1 MPSGFK
7 PLTSRQMLALFLF
20 INSTQPHITTTMT
33 EITTTEDVQIARE
46 NAAFEMLQRQAK
58 MFAASSLVP
67 KEFVGNVANCAIA
80 INIAKRLGADPF
92 MTIQNVDII
101 HGRPSFR
108 ATFLI
113 AMVNA
118 AGRFEP
124 LQFRMEGEEGKPSR
138 SCVAWT
144 KSKPDGALL
153 EGPKITLEMAKAEGW
168 STKNGSKWL
177 TMPELMLRYRAAA
190 FFARLYAPDITLGM
204 MTAEEVADITERDV
218 TPPKAESSP
227 LFKPLAAKSPQ
238 TAASPATT
246 YGDGASQASQNEAA
260 ESSPQ
265 VEASLLEQ
273 VRWKLKAS
281 DLKWSDFLTK
291 LQQNDMGGTEFV
303 SLDEADELTLKESLA
318 HFDGIAQALTKKG
331 GAK

>member
-1 MPSGFK
+1 MSE
-7 PLTSRQMLALFLF
+7 
-20 INSTQPHITTTMT
+20 I
-33 EITTTEDVQIARE
+33 ITTTEDVQIARE

-58 MFAASSLVP
+58 MFSASTLVP
-67 KEFVGNVANCAIA
+67 KDFQGNIANCAIA
-80 INIAKRLGADPF
+80 INIAKRLGTDPF

-113 AMVNA
+113 AMVNS

-144 KSKPDGALL
+144 KSKPEGTPL

-168 STKNGSKWL
+168 STKNGSKWQ

-204 MTAEEVADITERDV
+204 MTAEEVTDTVERDV
-218 TPPKAESSP
+218 TPRAESSP
-227 LFKPLAAKSPQ
+227 LFKTLAAKSPQ
-238 TAASPATT
+238 TALPPEVGEKT
-246 YGDGASQASQNEAA
+246 GNQNGSA
-260 ESSPQ
+260 ESLFE
-265 VEASLLEQ
+265 VEAVTLLDQ
-273 VRWKLKAS
+273 VKGKLTAS
-281 DLKWSDFLTK
+281 GLKWGQVLTK
-291 LQQNDMGGTEFV
+291 LQESGIGGDEFTP
-303 SLDEADELTLKESLA
+303 LETADDDTLKSALELWA
-318 HFDGIAQALTKKG
+318 GIEAAVRKEG
-331 GAK
+331 N

>member
-1 MPSGFK
+1 M
-7 PLTSRQMLALFLF
+7 
-20 INSTQPHITTTMT
+20 
-33 EITTTEDVQIARE
+33 TTELSTPPEVTDIQIQRE

-58 MFAASSLVP
+58 MFSSSSLVP
-67 KEFVGNVANCAIA
+67 KDFQGNVANCAIG

-92 MTIQNVDII
+92 MVLQNIDII

-124 LQFRMEGEEGKPSR
+124 LQFRMEGDEGKPSR
-138 SCVAWT
+138 SCVAFT
-144 KSKPDGALL
+144 KSKPDGTPL

-204 MTAEEVADITERDV
+204 MTAEEAVDIQQERDV
-218 TPPKAESSP
+218 TPAIIPASKLLFEVKQEPKAIDPNRTSHQKLADSIDANGMTWGEVANAATEGG
-227 LFKPLAAKSPQ
+227 LFL
-238 TAASPATT
+238 
-246 YGDGASQASQNEAA
+246 D
-260 ESSPQ
+260 
-265 VEASLLEQ
+265 VEAELADQPEDAVLEIMSVWPQ
-273 VRWKLKAS
+273 LVAGL
-281 DLKWSDFLTK
+281 
-291 LQQNDMGGTEFV
+291 
-303 SLDEADELTLKESLA
+303 
-318 HFDGIAQALTKKG
+318 KG

>member
-1 MPSGFK
+1 M
-7 PLTSRQMLALFLF
+7 Q
-20 INSTQPHITTTMT
+20 N
-33 EITTTEDVQIARE
+33 EITTIEIDTQIARE

-58 MFAASSLVP
+58 MFSASSLVP
-67 KEFVGNVANCAIA
+67 KDFQGNIANCAIG

-92 MTIQNVDII
+92 MVLQNIDII

-118 AGRFEP
+118 AGRFDP
-124 LQFRMEGEEGKPSR
+124 LQFKMDGTEGKPDR

-144 KSKPDGALL
+144 KSKPDGTTL

-204 MTAEEVADITERDV
+204 MTAEEAIDIAERDV
-218 TPPKAESSP
+218 TPRAETSP
-227 LFKPLAAKSPQ
+227 LFKNLAAPSPQ

-260 ESSPQ
+260 ESLLIDAEPVSLVDQ
-265 VEASLLEQ
+265 IKAKLAASG
-273 VRWKLKAS
+273 
-281 DLKWSDFLTK
+281 LKWSDVLTK
-291 LQQNDMGGTEFV
+291 LQSSGIGGEDFTA
-303 SLDEADELTLKESLA
+303 LELTDDDTLKSALELWS
-318 HFDGIAQALTKKG
+318 GIAQALTKKG
-331 GAK
+331 GK

>member
-1 MPSGFK
+1 M
-7 PLTSRQMLALFLF
+7 
-20 INSTQPHITTTMT
+20 N
-33 EITTTEDVQIARE
+33 EITTTETDVQIARE

-58 MFAASSLVP
+58 MFSSSSLVP
-67 KEFVGNVANCAIA
+67 KEFQGNLANCAIG
-80 INIAKRLGADPF
+80 IDIAKRLGASPF
-92 MTIQNVDII
+92 MVLQNIDII

-124 LQFRMEGEEGKPSR
+124 LQFKMEGDEGKPNR

-144 KSKPDGALL
+144 KSKADGATL

-204 MTAEEVADITERDV
+204 MTAEEVADTVERDV
-218 TPPKAESSP
+218 TPPKAETSKLFQPKTPAPEDCPQPPPFKSLTQSP
-227 LFKPLAAKSPQ
+227 AKSPQ
-238 TAASPATT
+238 TAASPEHSRNG
-246 YGDGASQASQNEAA
+246 YQAPSNEAA
-260 ESSPQ
+260 ESSLFE
-265 VEASLLEQ
+265 VEPVTLADQLNAKLAASG
-273 VRWKLKAS
+273 
-281 DLKWSDFLTK
+281 LKWSQVLTK
-291 LQQNDMGGTEFV
+291 LNESGMGSQEFV
-303 SLDEADELTLKESLA
+303 SLESADETILRDALEHFPGIAKALTKESLPN
-318 HFDGIAQALTKKG
+318 K
-331 GAK
+331 

>member
-1 MPSGFK
+1 M
-7 PLTSRQMLALFLF
+7 Q
-20 INSTQPHITTTMT
+20 N
-33 EITTTEDVQIARE
+33 EITTIETDTQIARE

-58 MFAASSLVP
+58 MFSASSLVP
-67 KEFVGNVANCAIA
+67 KDFQGNIANCAIG

-92 MTIQNVDII
+92 MVLQNIDII

-124 LQFRMEGEEGKPSR
+124 LQFKMDGEEGKPNR
-138 SCVAWT
+138 SCIAWT
-144 KSKPDGALL
+144 KSKPDGTTL

-204 MTAEEVADITERDV
+204 MTAEEAIDTVERDV
-218 TPPKAESSP
+218 TPRAESSP
-227 LFKPLAAKSPQ
+227 LFKNLAPTAQ
-238 TAASPATT
+238 TAASPASI
-246 YGDGASQASQNEAA
+246 GDGAQASHNEAA
-260 ESSPQ
+260 ES
-265 VEASLLEQ
+265 LLIDTEPVTLVDQ
-273 VRWKLKAS
+273 LKTKLTTS
-281 DLKWSDFLTK
+281 GLKWSDVLAK
-291 LQQNDMGGTEFV
+291 LQESGMGGDTFT
-303 SLDEADELTLKESLA
+303 SLESADEVTLRDALE
-318 HFDGIAQALTKKG
+318 HFPGIAKALSGKG
-331 GAK
+331 GK

>member
-1 MPSGFK
+1 MSD
-7 PLTSRQMLALFLF
+7 
-20 INSTQPHITTTMT
+20 TQ
-33 EITTTEDVQIARE
+33 ITTTETDYQIARE

-58 MFAASSLVP
+58 MFASATLVP
-67 KEFVGNVANCAIA
+67 KEFQGNIANCAIGL
-80 INIAKRLGADPF
+80 NIAKRLGADPF
-92 MTIQNVDII
+92 MVLQNIDII

-124 LQFRMEGEEGKPSR
+124 LQFKMDGTEGKPDR

-144 KSKPDGALL
+144 KSKPDGTTL

-204 MTAEEVADITERDV
+204 MTAEEAYDVAERDV
-218 TPPKAESSP
+218 TPRAETSP
-227 LFKPLAAKSPQ
+227 LFKNLAAKSSQ
-238 TAASPATT
+238 TTGSPASQR
-246 YGDGASQASQNEAA
+246 DGSQASQNEPV
-260 ESSPQ
+260 ESFQEVALLDSPS
-265 VEASLLEQ
+265 VSLADQIKAKLES
-273 VRWKLKAS
+273 VK
-281 DLKWSDFLTK
+281 LKWSDVLTK
-291 LQQNDMGGTEFV
+291 LQNSGIGGEEFTPI
-303 SLDEADELTLKESLA
+303 ELTDDDTLKSALELWS
-318 HFDGIAQALTKKG
+318 GIAQSLTKGVK
-331 GAK
+331 

>member
-1 MPSGFK
+1 MSE
-7 PLTSRQMLALFLF
+7 
-20 INSTQPHITTTMT
+20 I
-33 EITTTEDVQIARE
+33 ITTTEDVQIARE

-58 MFAASSLVP
+58 MFSASTLVP
-67 KEFVGNVANCAIA
+67 KDFQGNIANCAIA
-80 INIAKRLGADPF
+80 INIAKRLGTDPF

-113 AMVNA
+113 AMVNS

-144 KSKPDGALL
+144 KSKPEGTPL

-168 STKNGSKWL
+168 STKNGSKWQ

-204 MTAEEVADITERDV
+204 MTAEEVTDTVERDV
-218 TPPKAESSP
+218 TPRAETSP
-227 LFKPLAAKSPQ
+227 LFKTLAAKSPQ
-238 TAASPATT
+238 TALPPEVGEKT
-246 YGDGASQASQNEAA
+246 GNQNGSA
-260 ESSPQ
+260 ESSLFE
-265 VEASLLEQ
+265 VEAVTLLDQ
-273 VRWKLKAS
+273 VKGKLIAS
-281 DLKWSDFLTK
+281 GLKWGQVLTK
-291 LQQNDMGGTEFV
+291 LQENDIGGTEFV
-303 SLDEADELTLKESLA
+303 TLDEADDDTLKSALSLWAKIVKDLGGKES
-318 HFDGIAQALTKKG
+318 K
-331 GAK
+331 

>member
-1 MPSGFK
+1 M
-7 PLTSRQMLALFLF
+7 
-20 INSTQPHITTTMT
+20 
-33 EITTTEDVQIARE
+33 TTELSTPPEVTDIQIQRE

-58 MFAASSLVP
+58 MFSSSSLVP
-67 KEFVGNVANCAIA
+67 KDFQGNIANCAIG

-92 MTIQNVDII
+92 MVLQNIDII

-124 LQFRMEGEEGKPSR
+124 LQFRMEGDEGKPSR

-144 KSKPDGALL
+144 KSKPDGTPL

-204 MTAEEVADITERDV
+204 MTADEAVDIQQERDV
-218 TPPKAESSP
+218 TPAIIPASRPLFEVKREPKAIDANRTPHQKLADSIEANGLTWGQVANAATEGG
-227 LFKPLAAKSPQ
+227 LFVDGDINLIDQEEDVVLEIMSVWPQ
-238 TAASPATT
+238 LVAS
-246 YGDGASQASQNEAA
+246 
-260 ESSPQ
+260 
-265 VEASLLEQ
+265 V
-273 VRWKLKAS
+273 
-281 DLKWSDFLTK
+281 
-291 LQQNDMGGTEFV
+291 
-303 SLDEADELTLKESLA
+303 
-318 HFDGIAQALTKKG
+318 KG